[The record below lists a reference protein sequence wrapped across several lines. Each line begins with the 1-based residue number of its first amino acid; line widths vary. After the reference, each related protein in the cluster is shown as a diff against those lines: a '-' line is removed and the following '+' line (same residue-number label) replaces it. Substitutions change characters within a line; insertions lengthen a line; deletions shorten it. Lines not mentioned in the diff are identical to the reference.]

1 MPTDQE
7 RQPFFLKEKKKVK
20 HKDNVYDRKY
30 DKLCFNKLEV

>member
-7 RQPFFLKEKKKVK
+7 RQPFFLRKKNVK